1 LTVTYAGF
9 EGESVLLEELYKRGL
24 LQPQVAP
31 NLHAGDGML
40 MFWSYEPVAPWQ
52 TDSWLAEMRRTLRP
66 NQFLRMI
73 ENRFV
78 TTENSFVELSAWDN
92 CVDPR
97 LGHAVNDPG
106 LPIWVGVD
114 ASIEHDSTAIVAATW
129 EQKAQRVRLVTHRVF
144 QPSPE
149 EPLDFEATIER
160 MLLDLRKRFLLCKVL
175 YDPYQMQATAQRLT
189 RAGVQLEE
197 FPQSPPTSRRSRKT
211 CSSSSVGKTCWRI
224 LTLERFTD

>member
-1 LTVTYAGF
+1 MSSGPTVANAHAVCRLTVTYAGF

-78 TTENSFVELSAWDN
+78 TTENSFVELS
-92 CVDPR
+92 
-97 LGHAVNDPG
+97 
-106 LPIWVGVD
+106 
-114 ASIEHDSTAIVAATW
+114 
-129 EQKAQRVRLVTHRVF
+129 
-144 QPSPE
+144 
-149 EPLDFEATIER
+149 
-160 MLLDLRKRFLLCKVL
+160 
-175 YDPYQMQATAQRLT
+175 
-189 RAGVQLEE
+189 
-197 FPQSPPTSRRSRKT
+197 
-211 CSSSSVGKTCWRI
+211 
-224 LTLERFTD
+224 